1 MGMFTTTRAHQPSLR
16 VSHHD
21 AKRSD
26 ARTRSLP
33 ATDRVRS
40 RPPRPSI
47 ANAGNPTAVWA
58 FFFVVKKSAPRRGPR
73 RRRTRRRRRLRGA
86 RLRTRA
92 SSRRVPAAFRSR
104 AAIGRESLKQRRPES
119 SDRTASPVALAR
131 AREKKKKNSSRRRE
145 PTGIRQ
151 RPVEEQIRR
160 RVRAREQRV
169 VHQRGEGYVIRDG
182 SVVRFDAFR
191 GVTIASCSDDRFP
204 VAQPDVLTSPVISR
218 DIFFSSVRVV
228 SLAAAGPRTP
238 RRAGHGRD
246 GGRADRAAIGRRRHV
261 GVRRRA
267 DAGVGPRRRGP
278 RAASSRR

>member
-131 AREKKKKNSSRRRE
+131 AREKKKKTRLDVAN
-145 PTGIRQ
+145 RQ
-151 RPVEEQIRR
+151 E
-160 RVRAREQRV
+160 
-169 VHQRGEGYVIRDG
+169 YVNG
-182 SVVRFDAFR
+182 QLKNKYGDAFVR
-191 GVTIASCSDDRFP
+191 GNN
-204 VAQPDVLTSPVISR
+204 VLYISAVK
-218 DIFFSSVRVV
+218 D
-228 SLAAAGPRTP
+228 T
-238 RRAGHGRD
+238 
-246 GGRADRAAIGRRRHV
+246 
-261 GVRRRA
+261 
-267 DAGVGPRRRGP
+267 
-278 RAASSRR
+278 